1 MATTFDAPIYFLAI
15 DNGTQSVRALIFDQF
30 GTEIAKARVPI
41 EPYFSTEPNFA
52 EQHANYYW
60 QKLSKACQQLWQ
72 SCDIKPEQIAG
83 VSLATQRYTMICL
96 DKDKQPLRPAIVWMD
111 LRRAET
117 HDIGFLHPLTKII
130 GMGELVKDAQQ
141 KARCNWLAYHEPEMW
156 AQTAHYVNLSA
167 YLTYQLTGELA
178 DSNGHALG
186 YLPYD
191 YKAQTWLKPKD
202 FKWRFF
208 SCRPEQ
214 MPKIVPP
221 GQTLGEI
228 SAKAAK
234 VTGIPEGTPM
244 IAAASDK
251 ACEALGAAGLAADTA
266 CLSFGTTATIN
277 TISPDYVEILKHMPA
292 YTAAAPHYYNHEYMI
307 YRGFWMV
314 SWFKEQFAHYEQ
326 ALAKTQGIDTE
337 KLLDAAV
344 KGIPAG
350 SMGLIMQPYWS
361 PGVRHPGLE
370 GKGALIGFGDVH
382 TRAHVYRAIL
392 EGLAYEL
399 KLGFDTIEKRTSK
412 TIKNLRVSGGGSQ
425 SDSAMQLTADI
436 FGMPAYRP
444 HTYEA
449 SGLGAAI
456 NCAVGLGVYPD
467 HAAATEA
474 MTHLGDEFIP
484 IEANVQLYKRL
495 YNEVYLKMYERLKP
509 LYQSIQDIT
518 GYPAK

>member
-1 MATTFDAPIYFLAI
+1 MTTSHDPIYFLAI

-30 GTEIAKARVPI
+30 GSEIAKARVPI
-41 EPYFSTEPNFA
+41 EPYFSEQPNYA
-52 EQHANYYW
+52 EQHADYYW
-60 QKLSKACQQLWQ
+60 QKLCEACQKLWQ
-72 SCDIKPEQIAG
+72 SCEIKPEQIAG

-117 HDIGFLHPLTKII
+117 HGIGFLNPLTKII

-141 KARCNWLAYHEPEMW
+141 KARCNWLAQNEPELW
-156 AQTAHYVNLSA
+156 AKTAHYVNLSA
-167 YLTYQLTGELA
+167 YLTYQLTGDLI
-178 DSNGHALG
+178 DSNGHSVG

-202 FKWRFF
+202 LKWRLF
-208 SCRPEQ
+208 SCTPEQ
-214 MPKIVPP
+214 MPKIIPP

-251 ACEALGAAGLAADTA
+251 ACEALGAAGLSADTA

-399 KLGFDTIEKRTSK
+399 KLGFDTIEKRTGK
-412 TIKNLRVSGGGSQ
+412 PIKHLRVSGGGSQ
-425 SDSAMQLTADI
+425 SDAAMQLTADI
-436 FGMPAYRP
+436 FAMPAYRP
-444 HTYEA
+444 HTFEA
-449 SGLGAAI
+449 TGLGAAI

-467 HAAATEA
+467 HAAASDA
-474 MTHLGDEFIP
+474 MTHLGDEFLP

>member
-1 MATTFDAPIYFLAI
+1 MTTSHDPIYFLAI

-30 GTEIAKARVPI
+30 GSEIAKARVPI
-41 EPYFSTEPNFA
+41 EPYFSEQPNYA
-52 EQHANYYW
+52 EQHADYYW
-60 QKLSKACQQLWQ
+60 QKLCEACQKLWQ
-72 SCDIKPEQIAG
+72 SCEIKPEQIAG

-117 HDIGFLHPLTKII
+117 HDIGFLNPLTKII

-141 KARCNWLAYHEPEMW
+141 KARCNWLAQNEPEIW

-167 YLTYQLTGELA
+167 YLTYQLVGELI
-178 DSNGHALG
+178 DSNGHSVG

-202 FKWRFF
+202 LKWRLF
-208 SCRPEQ
+208 SCTPEQ
-214 MPKIVPP
+214 MPKIIPP
-221 GQTLGEI
+221 GQTLGKI

-234 VTGIPEGTPM
+234 ATGIPKGTPM

-277 TISPDYVEILKHMPA
+277 TISSDYVEVLKHMPA

-326 ALAKTQGIDTE
+326 ALAKTQGIDAE

-344 KGIPAG
+344 KDIPAG
-350 SMGLIMQPYWS
+350 SMGLTMQPYWS

-412 TIKNLRVSGGGSQ
+412 TIKHLRVSGGGSQ

-467 HAAATEA
+467 HAAASEA

>member
-1 MATTFDAPIYFLAI
+1 MTTSHNPIYFLAI
-15 DNGTQSVRALIFDQF
+15 DNGTQSVRALIFDEF
-30 GTEIAKARVPI
+30 GSEIAKARVPI
-41 EPYFSTEPNFA
+41 EPYFSEQPNYA
-52 EQHANYYW
+52 EQHADYYW
-60 QKLSKACQQLWQ
+60 QKLCEACQKLWQ
-72 SCDIKPEQIAG
+72 TCEIKPEQIAG

-117 HDIGFLHPLTKII
+117 GDIGFLGPLTKII

-141 KARCNWLAYHEPEMW
+141 KARCNWLAQNEPEIW
-156 AQTAHYVNLSA
+156 AKTAHYVNLSA
-167 YLTYQLTGELA
+167 YLTYQLVGELI
-178 DSNGHALG
+178 DSNGHSVG

-202 FKWRFF
+202 LKWRLF
-208 SCRPEQ
+208 SCTPEQ
-214 MPKIVPP
+214 MPKIIPP
-221 GQTLGEI
+221 GQTLGKI

-234 VTGIPEGTPM
+234 ATGTPKGTPM

-277 TISPDYVEILKHMPA
+277 TISSDYVEVLKHMPA

-326 ALAKTQGIDTE
+326 ALAKTQGIDAE

-344 KGIPAG
+344 KDIPAG
-350 SMGLIMQPYWS
+350 SMGLTMQPYWS

-370 GKGALIGFGDVH
+370 GKGALIGFSDVH

-399 KLGFDTIEKRTSK
+399 KLGFDTIEKRTGK
-412 TIKNLRVSGGGSQ
+412 PIKHLRVSGGGSQ
-425 SDSAMQLTADI
+425 SDAAMQLTADI
-436 FGMPAYRP
+436 FAMPAYRP
-444 HTYEA
+444 HTFEA
-449 SGLGAAI
+449 TGLGAAI

-467 HAAATEA
+467 YAAACDA
-474 MTHLGDEFIP
+474 MTHLGDEFVP

>member
-1 MATTFDAPIYFLAI
+1 MTTTFDAPIYFLAI

-52 EQHANYYW
+52 EQHADYYW
-60 QKLSKACQQLWQ
+60 QKLSEACQQLWQ

-111 LRRAET
+111 LRRGET
-117 HDIGFLHPLTKII
+117 NDIGFLSPLTKII
-130 GMGELVKDAQQ
+130 GMGELVQEAQQ
-141 KARCNWLAYHEPEMW
+141 KARCNWLAYHEPEIW
-156 AQTAHYVNLSA
+156 AKTAHYVNLSA

-202 FKWRFF
+202 LKWRLF

-214 MPKIVPP
+214 MPKIVAP
-221 GQTLGEI
+221 GQSLGHI

-234 VTGIPEGTPM
+234 ATGILEGTPM

-251 ACEALGAAGLAADTA
+251 ACEALGSAGLAADTA

-277 TISPDYVEILKHMPA
+277 TTSSNYVEILKHMPA
-292 YTAAAPHYYNHEYMI
+292 YTAAAPNYYNHEYMI

-314 SWFKEQFAHYEQ
+314 SWFKEQFAHYEEQ
-326 ALAKTQGIDTE
+326 LAKTKGIDTE
-337 KLLDAAV
+337 KLLDQAV
-344 KGIPAG
+344 KDIPAG
-350 SMGLIMQPYWS
+350 CMGLMMQPYWS

-412 TIKNLRVSGGGSQ
+412 TIKHLRVSGGGSQ

-467 HAAATEA
+467 HAAASEA

>member
-1 MATTFDAPIYFLAI
+1 MTDNSANPIYFLAI
-15 DNGTQSVRALIFDQF
+15 DNGTQSVRALIFDEF
-30 GTEIAKARVPI
+30 GSEIAKARVPI
-41 EPYFSTEPNFA
+41 EPYFSEQPNYA
-52 EQHANYYW
+52 EQHADYYW
-60 QKLSKACQQLWQ
+60 QKLCEACQKLWQ
-72 SCDIKPEQIAG
+72 SCEIKPEQIAG

-117 HDIGFLHPLTKII
+117 HNIGFLHPLTKLI

-141 KARCNWLAYHEPEMW
+141 KARCNWLAQNEPEIW

-167 YLTYQLTGELA
+167 YLTYQLVSELI
-178 DSNGHALG
+178 DSNGHAVG

-191 YKAQTWLKPKD
+191 YKAQTWLKPNTL
-202 FKWRFF
+202 KWRLF
-208 SCRPEQ
+208 SCTPEQ

-277 TISPDYVEILKHMPA
+277 TISPDYIEILKHMPA

-314 SWFKEQFAHYEQ
+314 SWFKEQFAHFEAQ
-326 ALAKTQGIDTE
+326 LAKTQGIDTE

-399 KLGFDTIEKRTSK
+399 KLGFDTIEKRTGK
-412 TIKNLRVSGGGSQ
+412 PIKHLRVSGGGSQ
-425 SDSAMQLTADI
+425 SDAAMQLTADI
-436 FGMPAYRP
+436 FAMPAYRP

-449 SGLGAAI
+449 TGLGAAI
-456 NCAVGLGVYPD
+456 NCAVGLGIYPD
-467 HAAATEA
+467 HAAASDA

>member
-1 MATTFDAPIYFLAI
+1 MTDNSANPIYFLAI

-41 EPYFSTEPNFA
+41 EPYFSEQPNYA
-52 EQHANYYW
+52 EQHADYYW
-60 QKLSKACQQLWQ
+60 QKLTEACQKLWQ
-72 SCDIKPEQIAG
+72 TCEIKPEQIAG

-117 HDIGFLHPLTKII
+117 GDIGFLGPLTKLI

-141 KARCNWLAYHEPEMW
+141 KARCNWLAQNEPEIW
-156 AQTAHYVNLSA
+156 AKTAHYVNLSA
-167 YLTYQLTGELA
+167 YLTYQLVSELI
-178 DSNGHALG
+178 DSNGHSVG

-202 FKWRFF
+202 LKWRLF
-208 SCRPEQ
+208 SCTPEQ
-214 MPKIVPP
+214 MPKIIPP

-251 ACEALGAAGLAADTA
+251 ACEALGAAGLSADTA

-292 YTAAAPHYYNHEYMI
+292 YTAAAPHSYNHEYMI

-399 KLGFDTIEKRTSK
+399 KLGFDTIEKRTGK
-412 TIKNLRVSGGGSQ
+412 PIKHLRVSGGGSQ
-425 SDSAMQLTADI
+425 SDAAMQLTADI
-436 FGMPAYRP
+436 FAMPAYRP
-444 HTYEA
+444 HTFEA
-449 SGLGAAI
+449 TGLGAAI

-467 HAAATEA
+467 HAAACDA
-474 MTHLGDEFIP
+474 MTHLGDEFLP

>member
-1 MATTFDAPIYFLAI
+1 MTDNSANPIYFLAI
-15 DNGTQSVRALIFDQF
+15 DNGTQSVRALIFDEF
-30 GTEIAKARVPI
+30 GSEIAKARVPI
-41 EPYFSTEPNFA
+41 EPYFSEQPNYA
-52 EQHANYYW
+52 EQHADYYW
-60 QKLSKACQQLWQ
+60 QKLCEACQKLWQ
-72 SCDIKPEQIAG
+72 SCEIKPEQIAG

-96 DKDKQPLRPAIVWMD
+96 DKDMQPLRPAIVWMD

-117 HDIGFLHPLTKII
+117 HDIGFLHPLTKLI

-141 KARCNWLAYHEPEMW
+141 KARCNWLAQNEPEIW

-167 YLTYQLTGELA
+167 YLTYQLVGELI
-178 DSNGHALG
+178 DSNGHSVG

-191 YKAQTWLKPKD
+191 YKAQKWLKPKD
-202 FKWRFF
+202 LKWRLF
-208 SCRPEQ
+208 SCTPEQ

-221 GQTLGEI
+221 GQNLGEI

-251 ACEALGAAGLAADTA
+251 ACEALGAAGLSADTA

-292 YTAAAPHYYNHEYMI
+292 YTAAPHYYNHEYMI

-344 KGIPAG
+344 KDIPAG

-399 KLGFDTIEKRTSK
+399 KLGFDTIEKRTGK
-412 TIKNLRVSGGGSQ
+412 PIKHLRVSGGGSQ

-436 FGMPAYRP
+436 FAMPAYRP
-444 HTYEA
+444 HTFEA
-449 SGLGAAI
+449 TGLGAAI

-467 HAAATEA
+467 HAAACDA
-474 MTHLGDEFIP
+474 MTHLGDEFLP